1 MLHCGERFCR
11 PLLKGLAVTE
21 VSPVRWT
28 PDRSP
33 KLPPWPVP
41 RMADALRRGAMGTCP
56 ACGKTR
62 LFAKFLR
69 IKAECSACQAPL
81 GLARADDAPPYF
93 TIVVV
98 GHLIVPAMLVVEKT
112 WAPDLWIHAA
122 IWLPLTVLLAVGLLQ
137 PIKGMTVG
145 AMTSLGMLTVEGP
158 G

>member
-1 MLHCGERFCR
+1 
-11 PLLKGLAVTE
+11 
-21 VSPVRWT
+21 VSEATPVRWQ

-33 KLPPWPVP
+33 KSPAWPVP
-41 RMADALRRGAMGTCP
+41 RLFEALLRGARCTCP

-62 LFAKFLR
+62 LFRRFLKVEAR
-69 IKAECSACQAPL
+69 CAACGAPL

-98 GHLIVPAMLVVEKT
+98 GHLIVPGMLIVEKA
-112 WAPDLWIHAA
+112 WSPDLWVHVAL
-122 IWLPLTVLLAVGLLQ
+122 WVPLTVVLAVALLQ

-145 AMTSLGMLTVEGP
+145 VLTSMGMLTEDGP